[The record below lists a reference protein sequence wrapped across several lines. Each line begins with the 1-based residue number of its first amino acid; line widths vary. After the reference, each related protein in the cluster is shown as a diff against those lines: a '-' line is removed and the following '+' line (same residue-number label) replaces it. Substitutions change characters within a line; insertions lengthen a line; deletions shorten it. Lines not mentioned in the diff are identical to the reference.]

1 MLNLI
6 IVESPSKAK
15 TMKKFLKDGY
25 EIMSSQGHICNLPQ
39 KELGIDIENDFKPKY
54 LVDANKKRMVE
65 ELRNISKK
73 SDVIYLASDDDRE
86 GEAISWH
93 LKNILELDE
102 KKTKRIVF
110 HEITE
115 KAIKK
120 ALEKPRTIN
129 EDLVNSQQARRIL
142 DRLVGYKVSP
152 ILWKKIK
159 LGLSAGRVQSVAV
172 RLIVDKERE
181 ILDFKTKQD
190 YRVIATFKYKKSTF
204 KSELKNKI
212 STKEDVLK
220 LYKDILECDFIV
232 KNVEKKEVTKSPV
245 APFTTSTLQQ
255 EASTKLGYDVSKTM
269 LLAQHLYE
277 AGKISY
283 MRTDSVILSE
293 DAIKQAKDVILREY
307 GKEYVQNRQYK
318 NDSKLAQEAHEAIR
332 PTHFADV
339 EVSEDIY
346 EQKLYNLIRNR
357 ALASQM
363 ADAKLSKTTITIV
376 NNSDKKVYTFILKG
390 ETIEFDGFLKL
401 YLVRDEK
408 EDDDDE
414 NIKDDSL
421 LPDLKVNDIVNLEK
435 IISKERYSRG
445 PARYSEATLVKE
457 LEERGIGRPSTYAP
471 TISVIQTRGYVVK
484 ESREGVK
491 RELEVIKMDNKGNI
505 EESKEVKTE
514 GSEKNKLY
522 PTEIAMITND
532 FLIKSF
538 PEFLN
543 YDFTA
548 NVEKKLDN
556 IADGKENYISFLHNF
571 YDGLLEQLNKCDSVE
586 KVEVQTARL
595 LGIDP
600 ESNRK
605 IYVRKA
611 KFGPVIQVGDKEDS
625 EKPKFISLPKNQN
638 LSTITLEQALKFMNL
653 PKIIGKY
660 KDNDIIV
667 NIGQYGPYI
676 KCGNIN
682 ATIFDK
688 SRVFDITEQEAI
700 EIINKK
706 EQMLLNKNKN

>member
-1 MLNLI
+1 MSSLI

-15 TMKKFLKDGY
+15 TMKKFLKDGF
-25 EIMSSQGHICNLPQ
+25 EIMSSQGHICNLPA
-39 KELGIDIENDFKPKY
+39 KELGIDIDHDFKPKY
-54 LVDANKKRMVE
+54 LVDDNKKKIVA
-65 ELRNISKK
+65 ELKNISKK
-73 SDVIYLASDDDRE
+73 SDIIYLASDDDRE

-102 KKTKRIVF
+102 KKIKRIVF

-129 EDLVNSQQARRIL
+129 ENLVNSQQARRIL

-159 LGLSAGRVQSVAV
+159 GGLSAGRVQSVAV
-172 RLIVDKERE
+172 RLIVERERE
-181 ILDFKTKQD
+181 ILDFKAKQD
-190 YRVIATFKYKKSTF
+190 FRVISTFKYEKATF

-212 STKEDVLK
+212 SKKDDVLK
-220 LYKDILECDFIV
+220 LYKKISNCDFIV
-232 KNVEKKEVTKSPV
+232 ENVEKKDVTKSPV

-255 EASTKLGYDVSKTM
+255 EANTKLGFDVSKTM

-277 AGKISY
+277 AGKITY

-293 DAIKQAKDVILREY
+293 EAIKQAKEVIL
-307 GKEYVQNRQYK
+307 KEYSQDYIQNRQYK
-318 NDSKLAQEAHEAIR
+318 NESKLAQEAHEAIR

-339 EVSEDIY
+339 TVSEDIY

-363 ADAKLSKTTITIV
+363 ADAKLSKTTITIRE
-376 NNSDKKVYTFILKG
+376 NSDKKEYTFITKG
-390 ETIEFDGFLKL
+390 ETIIFDGFLRL
-401 YLVRDEK
+401 YLVKDEK

-421 LPDLKVNDIVNLEK
+421 LPDLKVNDVVKLDK
-435 IISKERYSRG
+435 IISRERYSRG

-457 LEERGIGRPSTYAP
+457 LEEKGIGRPSTYAP

-484 ESREGVK
+484 ESREGAK
-491 RELEVIKMDNKGNI
+491 KELEVIKMDNKGNI
-505 EESKEVKTE
+505 EEGKEIKME

-532 FLIKSF
+532 FLVNAFS
-538 PEFLN
+538 EFTS

-548 NVEKKLDN
+548 NIEKQLDN
-556 IADGKENYISFLHNF
+556 IAEGKENYISFLHHF
-571 YDGLLEQLNKCDSVE
+571 YNGLLDQLNKCISVE
-586 KVEVQTARL
+586 KVEVPTARF

-600 ESNRK
+600 ESKKN

-611 KFGPVIQVGDKEDS
+611 KFGPVIQIGDKDDS
-625 EKPKFISLPKNQN
+625 EKPKFFPLLKNQN
-638 LSTITLEQALKFMNL
+638 LETITLEQVLKLMTL

-660 KDNDIIV
+660 RDNDIIV

-688 SRVFDITEQEAI
+688 SRVFDITEDEAI
-700 EIINKK
+700 NLINKK
-706 EQMLLNKNKN
+706 EQLNSSKNKN

>member
-65 ELRNISKK
+65 ELRNISKR

-376 NNSDKKVYTFILKG
+376 NNSNKKEYTFILKG

-421 LPDLKVNDIVNLEK
+421 LPDLKVNDIVN
-435 IISKERYSRG
+435 
-445 PARYSEATLVKE
+445 
-457 LEERGIGRPSTYAP
+457 
-471 TISVIQTRGYVVK
+471 SVGKVLLPVFA
-484 ESREGVK
+484 ES
-491 RELEVIKMDNKGNI
+491 
-505 EESKEVKTE
+505 
-514 GSEKNKLY
+514 
-522 PTEIAMITND
+522 
-532 FLIKSF
+532 
-538 PEFLN
+538 
-543 YDFTA
+543 
-548 NVEKKLDN
+548 
-556 IADGKENYISFLHNF
+556 
-571 YDGLLEQLNKCDSVE
+571 Q
-586 KVEVQTARL
+586 
-595 LGIDP
+595 
-600 ESNRK
+600 
-605 IYVRKA
+605 
-611 KFGPVIQVGDKEDS
+611 ED
-625 EKPKFISLPKNQN
+625 
-638 LSTITLEQALKFMNL
+638 
-653 PKIIGKY
+653 
-660 KDNDIIV
+660 
-667 NIGQYGPYI
+667 
-676 KCGNIN
+676 
-682 ATIFDK
+682 
-688 SRVFDITEQEAI
+688 
-700 EIINKK
+700 
-706 EQMLLNKNKN
+706 LNKNKEFMMLSIRMSSFILLPLIFGLIGIADNFVLLFLTAKWNGCVIYLRILSLVYITRSINTILKNGLLAIGKSGVNLFHEIVTSILTIVLILLAALYYKNIPMIAWSYVIISLVGTVIFVYFTTKYYSYTVLEILHDYMPSFLLSACMSAVVLAIGRIPFGLLATFILQLLTGILVYVLGAWIFKMKEFEYIINYLKRKG

>member
-65 ELRNISKK
+65 ELRNISKR

-181 ILDFKTKQD
+181 ILDYKAKQD
-190 YRVIATFKYKKSTF
+190 YRVIATFKYKKSIF

-212 STKEDVLK
+212 SKKDDVLK
-220 LYKDILECDFIV
+220 LYKKISNGDFIV
-232 KNVEKKEVTKSPV
+232 ENVEKKDVTKSPV

-293 DAIKQAKDVILREY
+293 DAIKQAKDVILCEY

-376 NNSDKKVYTFILKG
+376 NNSDKKEYTFITKG
-390 ETIEFDGFLKL
+390 ETIKFDGFLRL
-401 YLVRDEK
+401 YLVKDEK
-408 EDDDDE
+408 DDDDDE

-457 LEERGIGRPSTYAP
+457 LEEKGIGRPSTYAP

-491 RELEVIKMDNKGNI
+491 KELEVIKMDNKCNI

-522 PTEIAMITND
+522 PTDIAMITND

-548 NVEKKLDN
+548 NVEKQLDN
-556 IADGKENYISFLHNF
+556 IADGKENYIQFLHHF
-571 YDGLLEQLNKCDSVE
+571 YNGLLEQLNKCDSVE

-611 KFGPVIQVGDKEDS
+611 KFGPVIQIGDKEDS
-625 EKPKFISLPKNQN
+625 EKPKFVSLPKNQN
-638 LSTITLEQALKFMNL
+638 LETITLEQALRFMNL

-700 EIINKK
+700 ELINKK